1 MCQNCFLE
9 NETTEHYILRCPTFT
24 VQRMLYL
31 QGLTNILDLNYIA
44 NLSDD
49 DIVQLFLHGD
59 LALSNTTLICF
70 QWHRPISLT
79 QVGFSFRGQLR

>member
-9 NETTEHYILRCPTFT
+9 SETTEHFILRCPTFT

-31 QGLTNILDLNYIA
+31 QGLTNVLDLDYIA

-59 LALSNTTLICF
+59 SALSNTTNFDL
-70 QWHRPISLT
+70 
-79 QVGFSFRGQLR
+79 FSMAQTYIIDTSRF